1 MRKSILLFVLFTLT
15 SIPLLLFAQGGYQV
29 TGHIIS
35 AEDNQPMIGVSVLEK
50 GTTNGVITDMNGN
63 YSITVTK
70 SPAILQFSYI
80 GMKTMEKQVS
90 AATRIDLKME
100 SDAQMVE
107 EVVVV
112 AYGTR
117 KKGTIAGAVSTVK
130 AEKMENVPAAGFD
143 QSLQGQTPG
152 LTVISNSGEPSKAA
166 VFQLRGT
173 NSINSGTSPLFIL
186 DGVPISSADFNT
198 ISPGDIESISVLK
211 DASSTSIYGARAA
224 NGVVVITSKRG
235 LAIDKAKVT
244 MRAQWGFSQLASDD
258 NWVVMNT
265 PERIQFEKEIGLD
278 TGKDY
283 NLLSRTDVNW
293 LDEVFND
300 RAPLQSYELSVNRA
314 TDRLNYFVSGGF
326 YDQEG
331 IAQSSNFRRYNMRAN
346 AEVKASNWLKIGTN
360 TMMAYEEIAQAEEG
374 EPALYTPISG
384 SRFMLPY
391 WNPYNADGSLA
402 SENDGTWTGTG
413 QNPIEWMANNPVKYE
428 KYKLLSTIFAEV
440 TPIRDLTIRAQF
452 AADYAHSTAFMQ
464 SFPSYIINNKSGK
477 AGRSSSD
484 ILSLSETLTAN
495 YRWALNDNHSLNF
508 LLGQEGIDYRSTGF
522 QVTTQGQNNDRL
534 TNLLSG
540 TRAISWPDSNSAY
553 AYLSFFFRGEYN
565 YKELYYAEVAA
576 RTDASSR
583 FGKDHRWGMFWSLG
597 FMWNIK
603 NEAFLKEI
611 EWLTNAQI
619 KLSTGTSGNS
629 EIPYYDHLALVA
641 GDANYN
647 DEAGI
652 YPKQS
657 GNEELSWE
665 QTWANNIG
673 LTLGFFNRVNL
684 NVDFYHKKTT
694 NMLMLVPQSY
704 AITGVGN
711 RWDNIG
717 AMMNRGVEIAMD
729 GDVIRTKY
737 FTWNLS
743 ANVSYNKNKLLE
755 LYNGVEEYVNSTTGL
770 KYVVGHPVHEYYM
783 NRYAGVNP
791 ANGDALWYTADGE
804 LTTEYREEDKVMTG
818 KTFDSPWAGGFGT
831 TLMWKGL
838 SLSAQFSWMAKRY
851 VMNND
856 RFFEESNGLYS
867 AYNQSRRL
875 LYDRWKKPG
884 DITDIPRYGV
894 TAQLDD
900 RFLENSSFLR
910 LKNLTLA
917 YALPQSLLNKTH
929 FFTSARVYLQ
939 GQNLFT
945 WTGFTGLDP
954 EVASNVYRAQ
964 YPASRQFTFHS
975 NSIIKKDD

>member
-1 MRKSILLFVLFTLT
+1 MQSQ
-15 SIPLLLFAQGGYQV
+15 A
-29 TGHIIS
+29 H
-35 AEDNQPMIGVSVLEK
+35 E
-50 GTTNGVITDMNGN
+50 
-63 YSITVTK
+63 
-70 SPAILQFSYI
+70 
-80 GMKTMEKQVS
+80 VS
-90 AATRIDLKME
+90 AKTGTLNVRLV
-100 SDAQMVE
+100 SDAALID

-152 LTVISNSGEPSKAA
+152 LSVISNSGEPSKAA
-166 VFQLRGT
+166 VFQIRGT

-235 LAIDKAKVT
+235 LAMDKAKVT
-244 MRAQWGFSQLASDD
+244 LRGQWGFSQLASGD
-258 NWVVMNT
+258 NWMMMNT

-283 NLLSRTDVNW
+283 NLLSRTDINW
-293 LDEVFND
+293 LDKVFND

-314 TDRLNYFVSGGF
+314 TDRLNYYVSGGF
-326 YDQEG
+326 YDQDG
-331 IAQSSNFRRYNMRAN
+331 IAQSSTFRRYNMRAN

-374 EPALYTPISG
+374 DMALYTPISG

-402 SENDGTWTGTG
+402 SENDGTWKGTG
-413 QNPIEWMANNPVKYE
+413 QNPIEWMANNPVEHK
-428 KYKLLSTIFAEV
+428 KYKLLSTVFVDI
-440 TPIRDLTIRAQF
+440 TPVKNLTVRAQF
-452 AADYAHSTAFMQ
+452 GADYSHSTSFMK
-464 SFPSYIINNKSGK
+464 SYPSYIINNNSGR

-484 ILSLSETLTAN
+484 ILNLTETLTAN
-495 YRWALNDNHSLNF
+495 YRWTLKDDHSFNF
-508 LLGQEGIDYRSTGF
+508 MLGQEGIDYRSTGF
-522 QVTTQGQNNDRL
+522 QVVTRGQTINRL
-534 TNLLSG
+534 TNIASG
-540 TRAISWPDSNSAY
+540 TRASSWQDANTEHAFIS
-553 AYLSFFFRGEYN
+553 LFFRTEYN
-565 YKELYYAEVAA
+565 YKDLYYAEVAA

-583 FGKDHRWGMFWSLG
+583 FGKDHRWGAFWSLG

-603 NEAFLKEI
+603 NEAFLKDV
-611 EWLTNAQI
+611 EWLTGAQI

-629 EIPYYDHLALVA
+629 TIPDYDHLALVS
-641 GDANYN
+641 GNANYL
-647 DEAGI
+647 DQAGL
-652 YPKQS
+652 YPLQS
-657 GNEELSWE
+657 GNEDLGWE

-673 LTLGFFNRVNL
+673 MSVGLFNRLNVNL
-684 NVDFYHKKTT
+684 DFYHKKTT
-694 NMLMLVPQSY
+694 NILMFVPQSY
-704 AITGVGN
+704 AMTGESGH
-711 RWDNIG
+711 WDNIG
-717 AMMNRGVEIAMD
+717 AMMNRGVEVAVD
-729 GDVIRTKY
+729 GDVVRTKD
-737 FTWNLS
+737 FTWNMS
-743 ANVSYNKNKLLE
+743 ANFSYNKNKLLE

-770 KYVVGHPVHEYYM
+770 KYMVGHPVTEFFL

-804 LTTEYREEDKVMTG
+804 ITTEFREEDKVMTG
-818 KTFDSPWAGGFGT
+818 KAYESPWAGGFGT

-856 RFFEESNGLYS
+856 RFFEESNGIYS
-867 AYNQSRRL
+867 TYNQSKRL

-884 DITDIPRYGV
+884 DITDIPRYDV
-894 TAQLDD
+894 VAKLDD
-900 RFLENSSFLR
+900 RFLENTSFLR

-917 YALPQSLLNKTH
+917 YSLPQSLLRKAN
-929 FFTSARVYLQ
+929 FFSTARVYLQ
-939 GQNLFT
+939 GQNLLT

-954 EVASNVYRAQ
+954 EVASNIYRAQ
-964 YPASRQFTFHS
+964 YPASRQFTLGVEVSF
-975 NSIIKKDD
+975 

>member
-641 GDANYN
+641 GEANYN

-964 YPASRQFTFHS
+964 YPASRQFTLGIDISF
-975 NSIIKKDD
+975 

>member
-283 NLLSRTDVNW
+283 NLLSRTNVNW

-360 TMMAYEEIAQAEEG
+360 TMMAYEEIAEAEEG

-452 AADYAHSTAFMQ
+452 AVDYAHSTAFMQ

-603 NEAFLKEI
+603 NEAFLKDI

-673 LTLGFFNRVNL
+673 LTLGIFNRVNL

-729 GDVIRTKY
+729 GDVIRTKD

-964 YPASRQFTFHS
+964 YPASRQFTLGIDISF
-975 NSIIKKDD
+975 

>member
-15 SIPLLLFAQGGYQV
+15 NIPLLLFAQGGYQV
-29 TGHIIS
+29 KGHIIS

-50 GTTNGVITDMNGN
+50 GTTNGVITDIDGN
-63 YSITVTK
+63 YTLEIKGTASVT
-70 SPAILQFSYI
+70 LLFSYV
-80 GMKTMEKQVS
+80 GMQSQQHVVNANTGTLNIRLV
-90 AATRIDLKME
+90 
-100 SDAQMVE
+100 SDAALID

-428 KYKLLSTIFAEV
+428 KYKLLSTVFAEV

-540 TRAISWPDSNSAY
+540 TRAISWLDSNSAY
-553 AYLSFFFRGEYN
+553 SYLSFFFRGEYN

-603 NEAFLKEI
+603 NEAFLKDI
-611 EWLTNAQI
+611 EWLTTAQI

-629 EIPYYDHLALVA
+629 EIPYYDHLALVS
-641 GDANYN
+641 GNANYN

-652 YPKQS
+652 YPTQS

-673 LTLGFFNRVNL
+673 LSLSFFNRANL

-717 AMMNRGVEIAMD
+717 AMMNRGVEIAID
-729 GDVIRTKY
+729 GDVIRTKD

-770 KYVVGHPVHEYYM
+770 KYVVGHPVHEYFM

-804 LTTEYREEDKVMTG
+804 LTTE
-818 KTFDSPWAGGFGT
+818 
-831 TLMWKGL
+831 
-838 SLSAQFSWMAKRY
+838 
-851 VMNND
+851 
-856 RFFEESNGLYS
+856 
-867 AYNQSRRL
+867 
-875 LYDRWKKPG
+875 
-884 DITDIPRYGV
+884 
-894 TAQLDD
+894 
-900 RFLENSSFLR
+900 
-910 LKNLTLA
+910 
-917 YALPQSLLNKTH
+917 
-929 FFTSARVYLQ
+929 
-939 GQNLFT
+939 
-945 WTGFTGLDP
+945 
-954 EVASNVYRAQ
+954 
-964 YPASRQFTFHS
+964 
-975 NSIIKKDD
+975 

>member
-283 NLLSRTDVNW
+283 NLLSRTNVNW

-360 TMMAYEEIAQAEEG
+360 TMMAYEEIARAEEG

-452 AADYAHSTAFMQ
+452 AVDYAHSTAFMQ

-603 NEAFLKEI
+603 NEAFLKDI

-673 LTLGFFNRVNL
+673 LTLGIFNRVNL

-729 GDVIRTKY
+729 GDVIRTKD

-964 YPASRQFTFHS
+964 YPASRQFTLGIDISF
-975 NSIIKKDD
+975 

>member
-464 SFPSYIINNKSGK
+464 SFPSY
-477 AGRSSSD
+477 
-484 ILSLSETLTAN
+484 
-495 YRWALNDNHSLNF
+495 
-508 LLGQEGIDYRSTGF
+508 
-522 QVTTQGQNNDRL
+522 
-534 TNLLSG
+534 
-540 TRAISWPDSNSAY
+540 
-553 AYLSFFFRGEYN
+553 
-565 YKELYYAEVAA
+565 
-576 RTDASSR
+576 
-583 FGKDHRWGMFWSLG
+583 
-597 FMWNIK
+597 
-603 NEAFLKEI
+603 
-611 EWLTNAQI
+611 
-619 KLSTGTSGNS
+619 
-629 EIPYYDHLALVA
+629 
-641 GDANYN
+641 
-647 DEAGI
+647 
-652 YPKQS
+652 
-657 GNEELSWE
+657 
-665 QTWANNIG
+665 
-673 LTLGFFNRVNL
+673 
-684 NVDFYHKKTT
+684 
-694 NMLMLVPQSY
+694 
-704 AITGVGN
+704 
-711 RWDNIG
+711 
-717 AMMNRGVEIAMD
+717 
-729 GDVIRTKY
+729 
-737 FTWNLS
+737 
-743 ANVSYNKNKLLE
+743 
-755 LYNGVEEYVNSTTGL
+755 
-770 KYVVGHPVHEYYM
+770 
-783 NRYAGVNP
+783 
-791 ANGDALWYTADGE
+791 
-804 LTTEYREEDKVMTG
+804 
-818 KTFDSPWAGGFGT
+818 
-831 TLMWKGL
+831 
-838 SLSAQFSWMAKRY
+838 
-851 VMNND
+851 
-856 RFFEESNGLYS
+856 
-867 AYNQSRRL
+867 
-875 LYDRWKKPG
+875 
-884 DITDIPRYGV
+884 
-894 TAQLDD
+894 
-900 RFLENSSFLR
+900 
-910 LKNLTLA
+910 
-917 YALPQSLLNKTH
+917 
-929 FFTSARVYLQ
+929 
-939 GQNLFT
+939 
-945 WTGFTGLDP
+945 
-954 EVASNVYRAQ
+954 
-964 YPASRQFTFHS
+964 
-975 NSIIKKDD
+975 

>member
-1 MRKSILLFVLFTLT
+1 MRKSILLFVLFALLN
-15 SIPLLLFAQGGYQV
+15 IPLMLFAQSGYKV
-29 TGHIIS
+29 KGHVVS
-35 AEDNQPMIGVSVLEK
+35 AEDNEPMVGVSILEK
-50 GTTNGVITDMNGN
+50 GTTNGVITDIDGN
-63 YSITVTK
+63 YTLEIKGTASAT
-70 SPAILQFSYI
+70 LLFSYI
-80 GMKTMEKQVS
+80 GMQSQAHAVS
-90 AATRIDLKME
+90 AKTGTLNVRLV
-100 SDAQMVE
+100 SDAALID

-130 AEKMENVPAAGFD
+130 AEKMENVPTAGFD

-186 DGVPISSADFNT
+186 DGTPISSADFNT

-244 MRAQWGFSQLASDD
+244 LRAQWGISQLASNDK
-258 NWVVMNT
+258 WVVMNT

-278 TGKDY
+278 TGQDY
-283 NLLSRTDVNW
+283 DLLSRTNVNW

-314 TDRLNYFVSGGF
+314 TDRLNYYVSGGF

-331 IAQSSNFRRYNMRAN
+331 IAQSSSFRRYNMRAN
-346 AEVKASNWLKIGTN
+346 AEVKASNWLKVGTN
-360 TMMAYEEIAQAEEG
+360 TMMAYEEISQAEEG

-413 QNPIEWMANNPVKYE
+413 QNPIEWMANNPVSYK
-428 KYKLLSTIFAEV
+428 KYKLLSTVFAEI
-440 TPIRDLTIRAQF
+440 TPIQNLTIRGQF
-452 AADYAHSTAFMQ
+452 GADYSHSTAFMQ
-464 SFPSYIINNKSGK
+464 SFPSYIINNNSGK

-495 YRWALNDNHSLNF
+495 YRWALNDDHSFNF
-508 LLGQEGIDYRSTGF
+508 LLGQEGIDYQSSGF
-522 QVTTQGQNNDRL
+522 QVSTQGQNNDRL
-534 TNLLSG
+534 TNLLTG
-540 TRAISWPDSNSAY
+540 TRATSWPDSNSAY
-553 AYLSFFFRGEYN
+553 SYLSFFFRGEYN
-565 YKELYYAEVAA
+565 YKDLYYAEVAA

-583 FGKDHRWGMFWSLG
+583 FGADHRWGMFWSLG

-603 NEAFLKEI
+603 NEAFLKDI
-611 EWLTNAQI
+611 EWLTSAQV

-629 EIPYYDHLALVA
+629 EIPYYDHLALVS

-652 YPKQS
+652 YPSQS

-665 QTWANNIG
+665 QTWANNVGVSFG
-673 LTLGFFNRVNL
+673 LYNRVNV

-717 AMMNRGVEIAMD
+717 AMMNRGVEIAID
-729 GDVIRTKY
+729 GDVIRTKD

-770 KYVVGHPVHEYYM
+770 KYVVGHSVREYFM
-783 NRYAGVNP
+783 NGYAGVNP
-791 ANGDALWYTADGE
+791 ANGDALW
-804 LTTEYREEDKVMTG
+804 
-818 KTFDSPWAGGFGT
+818 
-831 TLMWKGL
+831 
-838 SLSAQFSWMAKRY
+838 
-851 VMNND
+851 
-856 RFFEESNGLYS
+856 
-867 AYNQSRRL
+867 
-875 LYDRWKKPG
+875 
-884 DITDIPRYGV
+884 
-894 TAQLDD
+894 
-900 RFLENSSFLR
+900 
-910 LKNLTLA
+910 
-917 YALPQSLLNKTH
+917 
-929 FFTSARVYLQ
+929 
-939 GQNLFT
+939 
-945 WTGFTGLDP
+945 
-954 EVASNVYRAQ
+954 
-964 YPASRQFTFHS
+964 
-975 NSIIKKDD
+975 

>member
-331 IAQSSNFRRYNMRAN
+331 IAQSSTFRRYNMRAN

-360 TMMAYEEIAQAEEG
+360 TMMAYEEISQAEEG

-413 QNPIEWMANNPVKYE
+413 QNPIEWMANNPVEYK

-464 SFPSYIINNKSGK
+464 SFPSYIIN
-477 AGRSSSD
+477 
-484 ILSLSETLTAN
+484 AN
-495 YRWALNDNHSLNF
+495 
-508 LLGQEGIDYRSTGF
+508 Q
-522 QVTTQGQNNDRL
+522 
-534 TNLLSG
+534 
-540 TRAISWPDSNSAY
+540 
-553 AYLSFFFRGEYN
+553 
-565 YKELYYAEVAA
+565 
-576 RTDASSR
+576 
-583 FGKDHRWGMFWSLG
+583 
-597 FMWNIK
+597 
-603 NEAFLKEI
+603 
-611 EWLTNAQI
+611 
-619 KLSTGTSGNS
+619 
-629 EIPYYDHLALVA
+629 
-641 GDANYN
+641 
-647 DEAGI
+647 
-652 YPKQS
+652 
-657 GNEELSWE
+657 
-665 QTWANNIG
+665 
-673 LTLGFFNRVNL
+673 
-684 NVDFYHKKTT
+684 
-694 NMLMLVPQSY
+694 
-704 AITGVGN
+704 
-711 RWDNIG
+711 
-717 AMMNRGVEIAMD
+717 
-729 GDVIRTKY
+729 
-737 FTWNLS
+737 
-743 ANVSYNKNKLLE
+743 
-755 LYNGVEEYVNSTTGL
+755 
-770 KYVVGHPVHEYYM
+770 
-783 NRYAGVNP
+783 
-791 ANGDALWYTADGE
+791 
-804 LTTEYREEDKVMTG
+804 
-818 KTFDSPWAGGFGT
+818 
-831 TLMWKGL
+831 
-838 SLSAQFSWMAKRY
+838 
-851 VMNND
+851 
-856 RFFEESNGLYS
+856 
-867 AYNQSRRL
+867 
-875 LYDRWKKPG
+875 
-884 DITDIPRYGV
+884 
-894 TAQLDD
+894 
-900 RFLENSSFLR
+900 
-910 LKNLTLA
+910 
-917 YALPQSLLNKTH
+917 
-929 FFTSARVYLQ
+929 
-939 GQNLFT
+939 
-945 WTGFTGLDP
+945 
-954 EVASNVYRAQ
+954 
-964 YPASRQFTFHS
+964 
-975 NSIIKKDD
+975 

>member
-391 WNPYNADGSLA
+391 WNPYNVDGSLA

-964 YPASRQFTFHS
+964 YPASRQFTLGIDISF
-975 NSIIKKDD
+975 

>member
-198 ISPGDIESISVLK
+198 ISLGDIESISVLK

-684 NVDFYHKKTT
+684 NVDFYHKNRHKAQRKAKFYI
-694 NMLMLVPQSY
+694 NKCRSASCMQS
-704 AITGVGN
+704 G
-711 RWDNIG
+711 WK
-717 AMMNRGVEIAMD
+717 
-729 GDVIRTKY
+729 RT
-737 FTWNLS
+737 
-743 ANVSYNKNKLLE
+743 
-755 LYNGVEEYVNSTTGL
+755 
-770 KYVVGHPVHEYYM
+770 
-783 NRYAGVNP
+783 P
-791 ANGDALWYTADGE
+791 A
-804 LTTEYREEDKVMTG
+804 
-818 KTFDSPWAGGFGT
+818 
-831 TLMWKGL
+831 
-838 SLSAQFSWMAKRY
+838 
-851 VMNND
+851 
-856 RFFEESNGLYS
+856 
-867 AYNQSRRL
+867 
-875 LYDRWKKPG
+875 
-884 DITDIPRYGV
+884 
-894 TAQLDD
+894 
-900 RFLENSSFLR
+900 
-910 LKNLTLA
+910 
-917 YALPQSLLNKTH
+917 
-929 FFTSARVYLQ
+929 
-939 GQNLFT
+939 
-945 WTGFTGLDP
+945 
-954 EVASNVYRAQ
+954 
-964 YPASRQFTFHS
+964 
-975 NSIIKKDD
+975 

>member
-603 NEAFLKEI
+603 NEAFLKER

-964 YPASRQFTFHS
+964 YPASRQFTLGIDISF
-975 NSIIKKDD
+975 

>member
-283 NLLSRTDVNW
+283 NLLSRTNVNW

-331 IAQSSNFRRYNMRAN
+331 IAQGSNFRRYNMRAN

-452 AADYAHSTAFMQ
+452 AVDYAHSTAFMQ

-603 NEAFLKEI
+603 NEAFLKDI

-673 LTLGFFNRVNL
+673 LTLGIFNRVNL

-729 GDVIRTKY
+729 GDVIRTKD

-964 YPASRQFTFHS
+964 YPASRQFTLGIDISF
-975 NSIIKKDD
+975 